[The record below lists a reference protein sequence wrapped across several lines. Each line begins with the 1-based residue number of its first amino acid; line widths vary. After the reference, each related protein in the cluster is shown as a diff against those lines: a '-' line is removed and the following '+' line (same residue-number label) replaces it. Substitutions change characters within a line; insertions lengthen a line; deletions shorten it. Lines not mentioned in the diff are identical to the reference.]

1 MNTIDLEVE
10 GMSCGSC
17 VRKVKE
23 ALAPLPGVSG
33 IDVDLRAGRV
43 RVHGDFVQGSVPLL
57 SALQQAGYPAH
68 VEATSSQ
75 ASTSSGSNGRCC
87 GD

>member
-43 RVHGDFVQGSVPLL
+43 RVHGDFVKVVSP
-57 SALQQAGYPAH
+57 
-68 VEATSSQ
+68 
-75 ASTSSGSNGRCC
+75 CC
-87 GD
+87 QRYSRRAIQRT